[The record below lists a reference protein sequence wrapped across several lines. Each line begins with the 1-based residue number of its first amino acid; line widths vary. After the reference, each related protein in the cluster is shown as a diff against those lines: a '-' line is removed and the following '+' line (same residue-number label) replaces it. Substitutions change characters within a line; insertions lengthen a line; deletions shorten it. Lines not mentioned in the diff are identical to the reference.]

1 VTREREIKVLK
12 GLKGENE
19 KWAAATRELLRQNN
33 VTMINLIGGPGC
45 GKTALLCRLV
55 EYLGGSSRVAVLEG
69 DVETT
74 YDARRI
80 AETGIPV
87 RQLLTGGACHLEARL
102 VHAGLQELPL
112 AELDFVFVENVGNLV
127 CPAEFDIGERAKV
140 AVISVTEGEDK
151 PEKYPLVFQL
161 AGAVI
166 LTKADLLPHVPFDT
180 LSLEKHLRKVN
191 PSVPLL
197 ITSALT
203 GEGIREAA
211 DCFRGW
217 RT

>member
-1 VTREREIKVLK
+1 MTREREIKVLK

>member
-1 VTREREIKVLK
+1 MRATPPADRGDPAVECEARAGPVAPSGKEIGRIRPAGGGKAGQRGGEQVTREREIKVLK

-102 VHAGLQELPL
+102 VHAG
-112 AELDFVFVENVGNLV
+112 
-127 CPAEFDIGERAKV
+127 
-140 AVISVTEGEDK
+140 
-151 PEKYPLVFQL
+151 
-161 AGAVI
+161 
-166 LTKADLLPHVPFDT
+166 
-180 LSLEKHLRKVN
+180 
-191 PSVPLL
+191 
-197 ITSALT
+197 
-203 GEGIREAA
+203 
-211 DCFRGW
+211 
-217 RT
+217 

>member
-19 KWAAATRELLRQNN
+19 KWTAATRELLRQNN

>member
-1 VTREREIKVLK
+1 MTREREIKVLK

-19 KWAAATRELLRQNN
+19 KWTAATRELLRQNN

>member
-1 VTREREIKVLK
+1 MTREREIKVLK

-112 AELDFVFVENVGNLV
+112 AKLDFVFVENVGNLV

-180 LSLEKHLRKVN
+180 VSLEKHLRKVN